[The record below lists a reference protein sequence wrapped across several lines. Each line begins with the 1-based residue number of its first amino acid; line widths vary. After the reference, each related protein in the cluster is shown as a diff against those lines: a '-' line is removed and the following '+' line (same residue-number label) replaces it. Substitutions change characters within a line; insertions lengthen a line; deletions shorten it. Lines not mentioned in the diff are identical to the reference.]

1 MLPSVP
7 HRAAGSCP
15 DPEILGTGSREVSG
29 RGAAQAKPD
38 LVQPDVEKG
47 GGRDPTAKDET

>member
-1 MLPSVP
+1 VLPSVP